1 MLKIVKSECDLLVRL
16 VNAQKAK
23 ATDRVETNVFNPI
36 IDFNIA
42 ALKRKEL
49 SSKVFEF
56 VIFLNQVKM
65 RVTFATILAIRKV
78 KKRTANSRSQWF
90 AAFRCGSRF
99 SKIKR
104 SRTAICRSFFVL
116 TNGQNSIKFLNWCFF
131 IFKTIYLL

>member
-78 KKRTANSRSQWF
+78 KKRTANSRSPPF
-90 AAFRCGSRF
+90 AVVRLR
-99 SKIKR
+99 IKPKK
-104 SRTAICRSFFVL
+104 TL
-116 TNGQNSIKFLNWCFF
+116 
-131 IFKTIYLL
+131 IFKAK